1 VLIFPLIGVAGII
14 SILVS
19 RRKNRGEALL
29 PLPRQQPLD
38 ELDSV
43 PQSRIPAS
51 DPKAT
56 APPLSVKYTL
66 IVGSLMTLF
75 GLFLAS
81 VFAPLHVIS
90 EWKLEEGPVTSVPGT
105 VVTAEKTNSKEN
117 RSPIYQC
124 TFSYQTE
131 DGSTRQG
138 TAYRNGSTWRENEKI
153 EVTYLSSDPSVALPK
168 GARMDPFG
176 KGGLLVL
183 LFPILGVQAI
193 FKGLR
198 MRSNI
203 LKNGAM
209 AKANV

>member
-1 VLIFPLIGVAGII
+1 
-14 SILVS
+14 
-19 RRKNRGEALL
+19 
-29 PLPRQQPLD
+29 
-38 ELDSV
+38 
-43 PQSRIPAS
+43 
-51 DPKAT
+51 
-56 APPLSVKYTL
+56 
-66 IVGSLMTLF
+66 MTLF

-90 EWKLEEGPVTSVPGT
+90 EWKLERGPVKSVPGK
-105 VVTAEKTNSKEN
+105 VVTAEKTNSKDNGSSVYE
-117 RSPIYQC
+117 C

-131 DGSTRQG
+131 DGRTRHG
-138 TAYRNGSTWRENEKI
+138 TAYRSGSSWRENEKL

-198 MRSNI
+198 TRREI
-203 LKNGAM
+203 LKNGVS
-209 AKANV
+209 AKA